1 MHELALS
8 QGLVEALEAEARR
21 QAFSRVRK
29 VTLEVGT
36 LSHVEPEAMRFCF
49 DVATKDT
56 LADGAELV
64 IERPTGTAWCMDC
77 ADTVPLAARGDACPR
92 CGGSRLIVNGGEE
105 LRIRELEVV

>member
-8 QGLVEALEAEARR
+8 HGLVEALEAEARN
-21 QAFSRVRK
+21 QAFRRVRK
-29 VTLEVGT
+29 VTLEVGA

-56 LADGAELV
+56 LADGALLV
-64 IERPTGTAWCMDC
+64 IERPAGTAWCMDC
-77 ADTVPLAARGDACPR
+77 ADTVPLAARGEACPD
-92 CGGSRLIVNGGEE
+92 CGGGRLIVNGGEE